1 MPAPTT
7 AAVTSKKR
15 KNVKSSAVPSSKRR
29 AVAETESPN
38 AIADIQQLEDQI
50 SESRKYYNNIATLI
64 SMLNVDGSSKPN
76 MAVAVALCRVFS
88 RLIAGGNLTET
99 SRAAE
104 NEKIIVAW
112 LKERCREYQ
121 KLLLS
126 IIRECDSSSQV
137 RISPN
142 WTNSYGTNPQQISA
156 LTLCLCLINERATHL
171 PGDNTQEWTS
181 GLFKGVFE
189 AVVEA
194 QNGQAVLSEFIEKA
208 KEFEDVRYYTF
219 MQLAEYADTEQ
230 PSETLDVL
238 ISILSACDSVPGA
251 EHEFE
256 SFYTESS
263 KQNKKVLSVNSHKKR
278 AQDAWLAILRNNL
291 SQSQRKTLLRIMVHN
306 IEPWFNRPELL
317 MDFLTDSYNVGGATS
332 LLALSGLFYL
342 IQEKNLDYP
351 QFYQKLYSL
360 LDADLLHSK
369 HRSRFFRL
377 MNTFL
382 ASTHLPAALIASFLK
397 RLSRLSLN
405 APPTAIV
412 AIVPFMYNL
421 LKEHPTCAFM
431 MHRNIRDEG
440 LKAQIEAEGM
450 DDPFDPTEPDP
461 TRTNAIESSLWE
473 IETLQSHYHPNVAAI
488 ANIISEQFTKQFY
501 NLEDFLDYTY
511 QGMLQGELGT
521 EDKPFKRTPVVEYQI
536 PRRIFTDRL
545 LEEDGGQDSGPG
557 SYVRGLWDFA

>member
-126 IIRECDSSSQV
+126 IIRESDSSS
-137 RISPN
+137 
-142 WTNSYGTNPQQISA
+142 QISA

-181 GLFKGVFE
+181 GLFKGIFE

-194 QNGQAVLSEFIEKA
+194 KNGQAVLSEFIEKT

-230 PSETLDVL
+230 TSETLDVL
-238 ISILSACDSVPGA
+238 ISILSACDSVPGP

-291 SQSQRKTLLRIMVHN
+291 SQSQRKTLLRVMVHN

-557 SYVRGLWDFA
+557 SFVRGLWDFA

>member
-76 MAVAVALCRVFS
+76 MTVAVALCRVFS

-112 LKERCREYQ
+112 LKESCREYQ

-126 IIRECDSSSQV
+126 IIRESDSSS
-137 RISPN
+137 
-142 WTNSYGTNPQQISA
+142 QISA

-181 GLFKGVFE
+181 GLFKGIFE

-194 QNGQAVLSEFIEKA
+194 KNGQAVLSEFIEKT

-230 PSETLDVL
+230 TSETLDVL
-238 ISILSACDSVPGA
+238 ISILSACDSVPGP

-557 SYVRGLWDFA
+557 SFVRGLWDFA

>member
-76 MAVAVALCRVFS
+76 MTVAVALCRVFS

-126 IIRECDSSSQV
+126 IIRESDSSS
-137 RISPN
+137 
-142 WTNSYGTNPQQISA
+142 QISA

-181 GLFKGVFE
+181 GLFKGIFE

-194 QNGQAVLSEFIEKA
+194 KNGQAVLSEFIEKT

-230 PSETLDVL
+230 TSETLDVL
-238 ISILSACDSVPGA
+238 ISILSACDSVPGP

-557 SYVRGLWDFA
+557 SFVRGLWDFA